1 MVSTIPFIVK
11 CCLIKSERHRPDAA
25 AMLIHNFVTNPHSS
39 TLLTQRLLY
48 YRRQLESTAKMLIL
62 MITEL
67 MVMLSS
73 LEDYRVAS
81 LPSKFFYIPNFI
93 NEEEEKDL
101 LKHIYASPLP
111 KWVALRDR
119 RLQNWGG
126 IPHVKGML
134 VEKIPQWLQVYV
146 NRVSALNLFHENK
159 ANHALVNEYECGQ
172 GILPHHDGPLYY
184 PVVATINLNSYGV
197 LDFYTPL
204 DRDTDQMEQSTLLED
219 RYIGSVYLER
229 CSLNI
234 VSEELYTHYM
244 HGIAQRETD
253 LLIQWESN
261 SMSSVK
267 TVDNTAVIH
276 NWSASNLNVIDDDD
290 DGDSQSQLLRQRGK
304 RVSVTIRYVPNVSK
318 LSVKDLLFKK

>member
-1 MVSTIPFIVK
+1 M
-11 CCLIKSERHRPDAA
+11 
-25 AMLIHNFVTNPHSS
+25 
-39 TLLTQRLLY
+39 
-48 YRRQLESTAKMLIL
+48 
-62 MITEL
+62 
-67 MVMLSS
+67 
-73 LEDYRVAS
+73 
-81 LPSKFFYIPNFI
+81 
-93 NEEEEKDL
+93 
-101 LKHIYASPLP
+101 
-111 KWVALRDR
+111 
-119 RLQNWGG
+119 
-126 IPHVKGML
+126 
-134 VEKIPQWLQVYV
+134 

-204 DRDTDQMEQSTLLED
+204 DRGDTDQKEQSTLLED

-234 VSEELYTHYM
+234 LTEDMYTHYM

-253 LLIQWESN
+253 SLIQYDDESN
-261 SMSSVK
+261 SSMSSLK
-267 TVDNTAVIH
+267 AVDNTAVIH
-276 NWSASNLNVIDDDD
+276 NWSAINLNDIQP
-290 DGDSQSQLLRQRGK
+290 QSHRRGK